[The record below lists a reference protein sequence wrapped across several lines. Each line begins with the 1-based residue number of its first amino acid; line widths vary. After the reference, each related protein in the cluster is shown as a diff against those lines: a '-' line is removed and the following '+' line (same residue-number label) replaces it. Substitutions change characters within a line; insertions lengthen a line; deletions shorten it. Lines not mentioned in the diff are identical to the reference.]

1 MRRCNEG
8 RSKPLEQTTQRV
20 EIFDSETL
28 SSLKPL
34 NVANIN
40 ASNQQENQ
48 QIRVDE
54 NTFPTML
61 LDQG

>member
-1 MRRCNEG
+1 
-8 RSKPLEQTTQRV
+8 V